1 MPGCMVAGC
10 AVAEGTSRRPAEGRE
25 DAVAEAG
32 GRIGPSGVAR
42 IMGDFGTA
50 GWVSVGLTHKLD
62 LSR

>member
-1 MPGCMVAGC
+1 MPGCVIAGC

-42 IMGDFGTA
+42 IIGDFGTA
-50 GWVSVGLTHKLD
+50 D
-62 LSR
+62 